1 MKYRH
6 LGIQS
11 RIENRFAKDKLLH
24 FLFGTLI
31 AFGMAFICN
40 WFNLSYLWIIR
51 VTLAVAVL
59 KEVLD
64 LTVRKRGFSIS
75 DVLWSMISAVL
86 LYILFAL

>member
-24 FLFGTLI
+24 FLFGTII

-40 WFNLSYLWIIR
+40 LFSLSYLWIIS
-51 VTLAVAVL
+51 VTLAIAIL

-64 LTVRKRGFSIS
+64 LTLRKRGFSIS
-75 DVLWSMISAVL
+75 DVMWSMISAIL
-86 LYILFAL
+86 LYILFVI